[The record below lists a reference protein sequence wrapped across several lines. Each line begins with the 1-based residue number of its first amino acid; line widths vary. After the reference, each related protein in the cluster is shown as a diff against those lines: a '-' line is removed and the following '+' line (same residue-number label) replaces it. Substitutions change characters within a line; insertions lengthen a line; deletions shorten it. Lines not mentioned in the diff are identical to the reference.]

1 MTRKELFQGAVF
13 TGLINAVING
23 VINWFT
29 LDKSGSIPITQDT
42 ISTSEYSV
50 FSGAVPL
57 AVSLAFILS
66 TVAYFTVRNSQKPPY
81 FPTIFWLALKHSI
94 YAFGL
99 VALAGLLW
107 QKFVGSIAVSPFIAA
122 FITGCIAGICG
133 GLVDYEVKKTL

>member
-1 MTRKELFQGAVF
+1 MSKKELLQGAFF
-13 TGLINAVING
+13 TALINTLING

-29 LDKSGSIPITQDT
+29 LDKSVSIPITRDA
-42 ISTSEYSV
+42 ISSTEHTV

-66 TVAYFTVRNSQKPPY
+66 TVAYFTVKNPNKPPY
-81 FPTIFWLALKHSI
+81 FPTIFGLAIKHSI

-99 VALAGLLW
+99 VVLMGLLW
-107 QKFVGSIAVSPFIAA
+107 QRFMGSIEVTALTAA
-122 FITGCIAGICG
+122 MITGAIAGLCG